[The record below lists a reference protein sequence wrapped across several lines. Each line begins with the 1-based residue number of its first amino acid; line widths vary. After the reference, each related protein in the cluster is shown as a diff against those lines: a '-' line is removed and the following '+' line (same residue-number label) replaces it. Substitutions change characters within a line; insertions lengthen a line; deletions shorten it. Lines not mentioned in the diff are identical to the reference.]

1 MKKSLFILLLLIT
14 FTPVKSQDTLWF
26 TRTGHI
32 YFISHTDIIDIDAN
46 HYQTGSFLNI
56 RSGEIAFTILM
67 KSFQFSL
74 PLAEEHFNENYVE
87 SEKFP
92 KATFKGKI
100 LNFDTSK
107 LLPDIDYKVVVQGD
121 LTIHG
126 VTSAVREEGILRR
139 SGNEIRAVSKFTI
152 QLDTYNIKV
161 PNIVEDRVAKEI
173 PIDINLKYEPYKKSG
188 GK

>member
-1 MKKSLFILLLLIT
+1 MSKSGFILLLLTI
-14 FTPVKSQDTLWF
+14 FTAVKSQDNLWF

-56 RSGEIAFTILM
+56 ASGEIALTLLM
-67 KSFQFSL
+67 KSFQFTL

-100 LNFDTSK
+100 LDFDPSK
-107 LLPDIDYKVVVQGD
+107 LLNDIDYKVVIQGD
-121 LTIHG
+121 LAIHG
-126 VTSAVREEGILRR
+126 VTSSVREQGILRR
-139 SGNEIRAVSKFTI
+139 SGNEIRAVSRFTI
-152 QLDTYNIKV
+152 QLDTFNIKV

-173 PIDINLKYEPYKKSG
+173 PIDVNLKYEPYKKPA

>member
-1 MKKSLFILLLLIT
+1 MIRSGLILLLLTI
-14 FTPVKSQDTLWF
+14 FMPVKSQDTLWF

-46 HYQTGSFLNI
+46 HYQTGSFLNT
-56 RSGEIAFTILM
+56 RSGEIAFTLLM

-74 PLAEEHFNENYVE
+74 PLAEEHFNENYAE

-92 KATFKGKI
+92 KATFKGQI
-100 LNFDTSK
+100 LNFDPSK
-107 LLPDIDYKVVVQGD
+107 LIPDIDYKVVVKGD

-126 VTSAVREEGILRR
+126 ITSGVTEQGTLRR
-139 SGNEIRAVSKFTI
+139 SGNVIRGASKFTI
-152 QLDTYNIKV
+152 RLETYNIKV

-173 PIDINLKYEPYKKSG
+173 PIDVDLKYEPYKKPG

>member
-1 MKKSLFILLLLIT
+1 MRRFALLVLLLIV
-14 FTPVKSQDTLWF
+14 FIQVKSQDSLWF

-32 YFISHTDIIDIDAN
+32 YFISHTNIIDIDAN

-56 RSGEIAFTILM
+56 RSGEMAFTLLM
-67 KSFQFSL
+67 KSFQFTL

-87 SEKFP
+87 ADKFP

-100 LNFDTSK
+100 LDFDPSK
-107 LLPDIDYKVVVQGD
+107 LEPDLDYQVVVQGD

-126 VTSAVREEGILRR
+126 ITSAVKEPGTLHR
-139 SGNEIRAVSKFTI
+139 SGNEIRAVSKFSI
-152 QLDTYNIKV
+152 LLDTYNIKV
-161 PNIVEDRVAKEI
+161 PNIVADRVAKEI
-173 PIDINLKYEPYKKSG
+173 PIDVKLIYEPYKKPG

>member
-1 MKKSLFILLLLIT
+1 MIRNIIILLAFFA
-14 FTPVKSQDTLWF
+14 FTPSMSQDSLWF

-46 HYQTGSFLNI
+46 HYQTASFLNI
-56 RSGEIAFTILM
+56 RSGEIAFTLLM

-100 LNFDTSK
+100 LDFDPSK
-107 LLPDIDYKVVVQGD
+107 LKPDTEYKVVVQGD

-126 VTSAVREEGILRR
+126 VTAPVKETGTLQL
-139 SGNEIRAVSKFTI
+139 SGNEIRAVSRFVI
-152 QLDTYNIKV
+152 RLDTYNIKV
-161 PNIVEDRVAKEI
+161 PNIVIDKVAKEI
-173 PIDINLKYEPYKKSG
+173 PIDVNLKYEPYKKTG
-188 GK
+188 TK